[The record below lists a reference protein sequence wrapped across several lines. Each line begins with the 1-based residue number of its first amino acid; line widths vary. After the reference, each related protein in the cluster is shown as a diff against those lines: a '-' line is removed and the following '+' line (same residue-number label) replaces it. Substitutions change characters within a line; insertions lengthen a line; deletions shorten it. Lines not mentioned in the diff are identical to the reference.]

1 MHNNAIKER
10 LNMVLIFSCD
20 WLLTNWMQ
28 FYFFVP
34 ISSFSVSSLFLW
46 SHWRFTCEQVKI
58 NTLKLTLFF
67 GPCAPLCRNMRTSE
81 GILSLSLSGEEKN
94 SFSASGS
101 QMDAYTTQV
110 KLHIHTNKK
119 HSTSEAYMIA
129 SSLVKKWNY
138 PLKPNTTCHMCNY
151 LEGNFT
157 NKWTQHWAEH
167 SKANVVCTYKNIIW
181 KSSGASVFQSAF

>member
-1 MHNNAIKER
+1 MPHFTLSYFNVLLLLLSFTRHLFMHNNAIKER

-81 GILSLSLSGEEKN
+81 GILSLSLSLERKKTHSLLQDHKWMHTLHKLN
-94 SFSASGS
+94 
-101 QMDAYTTQV
+101 YTFIQTRSTRLL
-110 KLHIHTNKK
+110 KHIW
-119 HSTSEAYMIA
+119 
-129 SSLVKKWNY
+129 L
-138 PLKPNTTCHMCNY
+138 PLA
-151 LEGNFT
+151 
-157 NKWTQHWAEH
+157 WA
-167 SKANVVCTYKNIIW
+167 
-181 KSSGASVFQSAF
+181 KS